1 VSRVCVARILFSLLA
16 LSVSPAPPVGAT
28 PLGNVLLADLLG
40 GRRLSEIV
48 AEKTALFLAYNSKPA
63 KVSCSWQP

>member
-1 VSRVCVARILFSLLA
+1 MSRVCVARILFSLLA

-40 GRRLSEIV
+40 GRSSRLSEIV
-48 AEKTALFLAYNSKPA
+48 AEKTALFPEFRVYFINLF
-63 KVSCSWQP
+63 